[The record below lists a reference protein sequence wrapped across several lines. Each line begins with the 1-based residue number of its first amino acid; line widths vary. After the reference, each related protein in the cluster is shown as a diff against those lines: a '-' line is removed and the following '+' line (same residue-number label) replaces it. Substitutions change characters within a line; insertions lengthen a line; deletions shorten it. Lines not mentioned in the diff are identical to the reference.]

1 VTAGAAAPATTAA
14 EVRDEDLR
22 ADCGNC
28 SGLCCVALPFAASAD
43 FAITKDAGRPCP
55 NLGPDF
61 RCGIHGRLRDSGF
74 AGCAAFDCFGAGQ
87 KVSQVT
93 FGGRDWRQAPDTA
106 RQMFEAFAVQ
116 RQLHELLWYLT
127 RALALPAARRMH
139 GELRRAVEETLRL
152 TLADARRLVGLDV
165 AGYRGEVN
173 VLLGRASEL
182 ARERI
187 AGRRNHRGDDLVGAD
202 LRGADL
208 RGANLRGAL
217 LIAADLR
224 GADLWMADVTGADL
238 RDADVRGTDLADA
251 LFLAQAQCNAARG
264 DAATGLPATLARP
277 AHWRD

>member
-1 VTAGAAAPATTAA
+1 VGEPAPGAAAAA
-14 EVRDEDLR
+14 GGVRDGDLR

-28 SGLCCVALPFAASAD
+28 AGLCCVALPFAASAD
-43 FAITKDAGRPCP
+43 FAMTKDAGQPCP
-55 NLGPDF
+55 NLGQDF
-61 RCGIHGRLRDSGF
+61 RCGIHGRLRASGF

-93 FGGRDWRQAPDTA
+93 FGGRDWRQAPETA
-106 RQMFEAFAVQ
+106 RQMFEVFAVQ

-127 RALALPAARRMH
+127 RALALPVARGVH
-139 GELRRAVEETLRL
+139 GELRRAVDRTLRL
-152 TLADARRLVGLDV
+152 TLADAQRLLALDV

-173 VLLGRASEL
+173 VLLAQASEL

-187 AGRRNHRGDDLVGAD
+187 SGRRNHRGADLVGAD

-224 GADLWMADVTGADL
+224 GADLRMADVTGADL
-238 RDADVRGTDLADA
+238 RDADVRGTDLSGA

-264 DAATGLPATLARP
+264 DASTDLPETLARP
-277 AHWRD
+277 AHW